1 MFEVRF
7 WQDARGN
14 FPVLEWLTDLPKP
27 QSRSVAKLLSL
38 LAAKGN
44 ALPPPH
50 AKNLG
55 QGLWELRDA
64 TTGPG
69 MRIYYCYQQ
78 GKIVLLLAAG
88 QKSTQERDIIRAR
101 RILDELEKV

>member
-7 WQDARGN
+7 WEDSRGK
-14 FPVLEWLTDLPKP
+14 FPVLEWIHELSKP

-38 LAAKGN
+38 LKVKGN
-44 ALPPPH
+44 ALPPPY

-55 QGLWELRDA
+55 QGLWELRDN

-69 MRIYYCYQQ
+69 MRIYYCFQKE
-78 GKIVLLLAAG
+78 KIIILLAAG
-88 QKSTQERDIIRAR
+88 QKSTQERDIKRAR
-101 RILDELEKV
+101 RILDELEKI